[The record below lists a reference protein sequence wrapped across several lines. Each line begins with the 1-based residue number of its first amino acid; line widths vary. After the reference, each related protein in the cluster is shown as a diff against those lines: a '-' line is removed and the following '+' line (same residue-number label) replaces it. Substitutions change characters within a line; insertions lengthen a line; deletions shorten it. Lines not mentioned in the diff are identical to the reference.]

1 MARTPKVVENRR
13 EQIIDAAIN
22 VFSQKGF
29 NRTINQDIA
38 HEAGITPGLIYHYF
52 ENKNALL
59 QAIAETRSP
68 IRLIHSLPADML
80 ELPPSQFLPLLIT
93 QALEI
98 VESETFVKL
107 IRIFI
112 PEMLHNG
119 YGEGL
124 APNFTQFLGQIV
136 GFFSGYYAHQQ
147 ELGNIRRAD
156 PTFLAQMTLS
166 CMIGFVMRRQVI
178 GDPSVAYYTH
188 EQLAMQVTEI
198 IVNGI
203 ASR

>member
-1 MARTPKVVENRR
+1 
-13 EQIIDAAIN
+13 
-22 VFSQKGF
+22 
-29 NRTINQDIA
+29 
-38 HEAGITPGLIYHYF
+38 
-52 ENKNALL
+52 
-59 QAIAETRSP
+59 
-68 IRLIHSLPADML
+68 ML

-107 IRIFI
+107 IRIFL
-112 PEMLHNG
+112 PEMLHH
-119 YGEGL
+119 EESI
-124 APNFTQFLGQIV
+124 APVFTQFLGQIV

-178 GDPSVAYYTH
+178 GDPSVALYSH
-188 EQLAMQVTEI
+188 EQLATLMTET